1 MGNSVYPVL
10 PGRTWNTTMRP
21 IFNTKVMTS
30 VSMNEFRASFTATP
44 IYQMK
49 LSYDVLRDGTQ
60 AGQAYDEWR
69 PLIGFFM
76 ARRGRFDSFLYEHP
90 NDYEAVAQEF
100 GEGDGITANFNL
112 ARTLGGFTERVANVN
127 ELGEVRVDGSPTTA
141 FTISATGTLTFDT
154 PPDDGAVLDW
164 DGTYYYRCRFVNDE
178 QEFNQFMS
186 QLWDARSVEMLGCLG
201 TKL

>member
-10 PGRTWNTTMRP
+10 PGRSWNTTMRP
-21 IFNTKVMTS
+21 LFNTKVMTA
-30 VSMNEFRASFTATP
+30 VSLNEFRASFTATP

-49 LSYDVLRDGTQ
+49 LSYDVLRDGNQ
-60 AGQAYDEWR
+60 AGQDYDEWR

-76 ARRGRFDSFLYEHP
+76 ARRGRFDSFLYDHP
-90 NDYEAVAQEF
+90 NDREAVAQEF
-100 GEGDGITANFNL
+100 GEGDGVTANFNL
-112 ARTLGGFTERVANVN
+112 SRTLGSFTERVANVN
-127 ELGEVRVDGSPTTA
+127 TITEVRVNNTPTTGY
-141 FTISATGTLTFDT
+141 TISSVGRITFDT
-154 PPDDGAVLDW
+154 PPADGDVLEW

-186 QLWDARSVEMLGCLG
+186 LLWDAKSVELLGCLG